1 MIRSLTLVVLLVG
14 TCLAFPPFSRGS
26 YTLKVSGE
34 RNGYDNAAAQN
45 TENAD
50 ALSLGDVM
58 LQTIGANQGTNV
70 VVSDRYEYTTNP
82 SDVDWD
88 LFRGGLLSQ
97 PSGLLQQCM
106 SLSST
111 GMHQLLYCIKLLSD
125 KDQLQQ
131 TSIQTKRGPLKLNP
145 TGWKRK
151 KRSTNDQVQRE
162 LENIRIQS
170 MLNQLL
176 QKRQNANPRFNPTGW

>member
-1 MIRSLTLVVLLVG
+1 MMRFIALLTLLVE

-34 RNGYDNAAAQN
+34 RNGYD
-45 TENAD
+45 AD
-50 ALSLGDVM
+50 ATPSTDHTNSLSLGDVM
-58 LQTIGANQGTNV
+58 MQTLANQGTNV

-82 SDVDWD
+82 SEGDWD
-88 LFRGGLLSQ
+88 VFRAGLVSP
-97 PSGLLQQCM
+97 PSGLLQQCL

-111 GMHQLLYCIKLLSD
+111 GMQQLLYCIKLLSN
-125 KDQLQQ
+125 KDQLHQSNVQ
-131 TSIQTKRGPLKLNP
+131 SKRGPLKLNP

-151 KRSTNDQVQRE
+151 KRSTNDDMQRE

-176 QKRQNANPRFNPTGW
+176 EKRQNANPRFNPTGW

>member
-1 MIRSLTLVVLLVG
+1 MIRSIALITLLVE

-34 RNGYDNAAAQN
+34 RNGYDTDATPSTAN
-45 TENAD
+45 TNS
-50 ALSLGDVM
+50 LSLGDVM
-58 LQTIGANQGTNV
+58 MQTLANQGTNV
-70 VVSDRYEYTTNP
+70 VVSDRYEYTTDP
-82 SDVDWD
+82 SEGDWD
-88 LFRGGLLSQ
+88 LFRAVSQ
-97 PSGLLQQCM
+97 PSGLLQQCL
-106 SLSST
+106 SLTST

-125 KDQLQQ
+125 KDQHQ
-131 TSIQTKRGPLKLNP
+131 SNIQTKRGPLKLNP

-151 KRSTNDQVQRE
+151 KRSTSDDVQRE

-176 QKRQNANPRFNPTGW
+176 EKRQNANPRFNPTGW